1 MESILLLSRLF
12 LAAIFA
18 TAGITKLLDLKS
30 SETAVRDFG
39 VPESLVKPV
48 SIVLPVSEVVI
59 ALMLFSLAT
68 AWIGAITS
76 LIFLAWFTIG
86 MGYQMAKGNAPDC
99 HCFGQLHNEPVSI
112 KSLVRNAIF
121 SIPAVFLVAQ
131 GAKGQGPSLAD
142 SRIYTTEMVFGLA
155 LTFGVAGILLMLK
168 GILDKQTQIMRRLE
182 VLEVISAEGGSV
194 ERNEAGDPADGL
206 PIGAFLPDFE
216 LPDLRGQM
224 VNLEE
229 IVGEGKPV
237 LFLFVAP
244 TCQPCGALLP
254 EIDEWQT
261 ELADRVNFV
270 FISTG
275 AGEENVAK
283 FGRTA
288 QRLLVQK
295 NREFQNEVYAKWTPS
310 ALLVNTDG
318 RVASH
323 IAAGDSAIRSLIEK
337 VRSENV
343 EDPFFYFA
351 MERKDEHQPK
361 IGESAPEFELKDLEG
376 KTIDSRELRGK
387 PTLVTFWSPTC
398 PHCHA
403 MIEQIKEWEKAR
415 GLDDPNLLVFS
426 DGDPEA
432 HREAGITSP
441 ILIDK
446 AHGISSKFG
455 MFGTPS
461 AVLIDENGKIVSET
475 AVGASNIWSLI
486 GWRKDQ

>member
-39 VPESLVKPV
+39 VPEGLVKPI

-59 ALMLFSLAT
+59 ALILFPLAT
-68 AWIGAITS
+68 AWIGAIAS
-76 LIFLAWFTIG
+76 LVFLAWFTIG

-99 HCFGQLHNEPVSI
+99 HCFGQLHNEPVSV

-131 GAKGQGPSLAD
+131 GAKGQGPSVAD
-142 SRIYTTEMVFGLA
+142 SRIYTTEMVFGLV
-155 LTFGVAGILLMLK
+155 LTLGVAGILLLLK
-168 GILDKQTQIMRRLE
+168 VILDKQTVIIRRLE
-182 VLEVISAEGGSV
+182 VLEVISAEGGAV

-216 LPDLRGQM
+216 LPDLRGRM
-224 VNLEE
+224 VNVEDLL
-229 IVGEGKPV
+229 GEGKPI

-254 EIDEWQT
+254 EIAEWQR
-261 ELADRVNFV
+261 EFADKLNFV

-275 AGEENVAK
+275 PGEENVAK
-283 FGRTA
+283 FGRIA
-288 QRLLVQK
+288 QSLLLQK
-295 NREFQNEVYAKWTPS
+295 NRDFQTKVYAKWTPS
-310 ALLVNTDG
+310 ALLVNAEG

-323 IAAGDSAIRSLIEK
+323 VAAGDSAIRLLIEK

-351 MERKDEHQPK
+351 MERKDERPPRIGQP
-361 IGESAPEFELKDLEG
+361 APEFELKDLEG
-376 KTIDSRELRGK
+376 QTIGLRELRGK

-415 GLDDPNLLVFS
+415 GFDDPNLLVFS
-426 DGDPEA
+426 DGDPDA
-432 HREAGITSP
+432 HREAGISSP

-446 AHGISSKFG
+446 AYGISSKFG

-461 AVLIDENGKIVSET
+461 AVLVDERGRIVSET
-475 AVGASNIWSLI
+475 AVGASNIWSLV

>member
-1 MESILLLSRLF
+1 
-12 LAAIFA
+12 
-18 TAGITKLLDLKS
+18 
-30 SETAVRDFG
+30 
-39 VPESLVKPV
+39 
-48 SIVLPVSEVVI
+48 
-59 ALMLFSLAT
+59 
-68 AWIGAITS
+68 
-76 LIFLAWFTIG
+76 
-86 MGYQMAKGNAPDC
+86 
-99 HCFGQLHNEPVSI
+99 
-112 KSLVRNAIF
+112 
-121 SIPAVFLVAQ
+121 
-131 GAKGQGPSLAD
+131 
-142 SRIYTTEMVFGLA
+142 
-155 LTFGVAGILLMLK
+155 
-168 GILDKQTQIMRRLE
+168 
-182 VLEVISAEGGSV
+182 
-194 ERNEAGDPADGL
+194 
-206 PIGAFLPDFE
+206 
-216 LPDLRGQM
+216 
-224 VNLEE
+224 
-229 IVGEGKPV
+229 
-237 LFLFVAP
+237 
-244 TCQPCGALLP
+244 LP